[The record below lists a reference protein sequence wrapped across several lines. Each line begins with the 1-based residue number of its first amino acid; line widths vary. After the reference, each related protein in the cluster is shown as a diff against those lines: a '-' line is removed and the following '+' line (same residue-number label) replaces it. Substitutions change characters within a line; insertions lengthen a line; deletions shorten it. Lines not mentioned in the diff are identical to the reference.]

1 MQVVDVEK
9 CLSIAANKIVLKAS
23 VSNRQMIIKYREEL
37 VSNENGELHYFS
49 SYNDSGWCVKYLGNC
64 GEVYAV
70 EPVLYTAG
78 QIFGAADMLS
88 DLLWIPPV
96 PSFVTYFF
104 SECMALSKNLKWI
117 SKHMTLISEKISTF
131 IFFNFH
137 QLHAP
142 TFQEKIEF
150 VRQVFLMLDR
160 LARSTFGEVL
170 MCDVHLDNFGYTTD
184 GRVVLIDGDHLYYV
198 NQVQKILSQRNCT
211 DDSDCTIGDFTDCQS
226 NCDTNSNLCTTNVPL
241 SNVRVVSN
249 VLLSLIFYH
258 LSDEEHARVVE
269 IEKMLQDFISIK
281 QYSVRGELNQ
291 IDKLLDLIYIVNYN
305 N

>member
-1 MQVVDVEK
+1 
-9 CLSIAANKIVLKAS
+9 
-23 VSNRQMIIKYREEL
+23 MILKYREEADERKL

-64 GEVYAV
+64 GDIYAV

-78 QIFGAADMLS
+78 QIFGAADLLS

-96 PSFVTYFF
+96 PSFVTDFF
-104 SECMALSKNLKWI
+104 SKFMAMSTNLKSM
-117 SKHMTLISEKISTF
+117 SKVMSNISEKISTF
-131 IFFNFH
+131 IFLNFR

-150 VRQVFLMLDR
+150 VRQMFLMLDR
-160 LARSTFGEVL
+160 LARSTFGEAL

-184 GRVVLIDGDHLYYV
+184 GKVVLIDGDHLYYI
-198 NQVQKILSQRNCT
+198 NQVQKILSQKNCT

-226 NCDTNSNLCTTNVPL
+226 NCDRTSNLCTTNVPL

-249 VLLSLIFYH
+249 VLLSLIFYQ
-258 LSDEEHARVVE
+258 LSDEEHARVIE
-269 IEKMLQDFISIK
+269 IEKMLQEFISIS

-291 IDKLLDLIYIVNYN
+291 IDKLLDLIDIVNYN